1 MFVGEV
7 CKISSSAPLTTT
19 SSIATTTFI
28 LLPFLQCS
36 IKVRYGLV
44 ARICRSH
51 LAESVHCT
59 VPARPGFGKFTQLNS
74 SSTHHSNNSTDSRC
88 RKQPSFFDVGKE
100 WEVVEAWQRRPRE
113 ICLVDF
119 WLSLGGRSTRESQK
133 QKDCVYSRRH
143 LFNSRCVLPQVLISF
158 ACCASKALLV
168 QRLTFSV
175 YICANW
181 CLLSSCIK
189 RSPKMSATLIT
200 SSVITTTLVVT
211 VRTVMLLPRISR
223 IRCTCLE
230 LHHQERTKHCMT

>member
-7 CKISSSAPLTTT
+7 CKISSTAPLTTT
-19 SSIATTTFI
+19 SSIPITTLI
-28 LLPFLQCS
+28 LLLFLQCS

-88 RKQPSFFDVGKE
+88 RKQPLFFFDVGKE

-119 WLSLGGRSTRESQK
+119 WSSLGGRSTRESQK
-133 QKDCVYSRRH
+133 QKDCVY
-143 LFNSRCVLPQVLISF
+143 SRCVLPQVLISF

-168 QRLTFSV
+168 HRLTFSV

-189 RSPKMSATLIT
+189 RSPRMSATLIT
-200 SSVITTTLVVT
+200 SSVITMTLVVT

-230 LHHQERTKHCMT
+230 FHHQERAKHCMT